1 MESKIYQ
8 VLRKHR
14 LPLKKREELMPDL
27 LALFSV
33 VLQSKSLRI
42 VSDKCVNSNWVAD
55 WVAMEG
61 QEHCQC
67 IVGCKIKVE
76 FSQNGHKP
84 YPYIVDQLE
93 YQKLVDKIKK

>member
-1 MESKIYQ
+1 MTAETIKEQ
-8 VLRKHR
+8 A
-14 LPLKKREELMPDL
+14 ELL
-27 LALFSV
+27 GINV
-33 VLQSKSLRI
+33 VSKSLRI
-42 VSDKCVNSNWVAD
+42 VSEKCVNSNWVAD
-55 WVAMEG
+55 WAAMEG

-93 YQKLVDKIKK
+93 YQKLVDKTKE